1 MDLELKGKRAIV
13 TGATRGIGRAIVDLL
28 ADEGCDVA
36 ICARNEGQVAGAVT
50 ALAATD
56 VKAWGRAFDVAQTT
70 SLTKFV
76 DDAAAAL
83 GGLDIYVSNVS
94 AFGRGADAASWR
106 QSFEIDI
113 LGLVM
118 GVQTALPH
126 LERAGGGAIVA
137 IGSVGGVEPAAGHP
151 RPYSAVKAAL
161 LPFMKSLALTYA
173 AKNIR
178 ANVVSPGTIYIEDG
192 HHGRNRRDNP
202 AAYQA
207 MLAKNPTGRM
217 GRPDEVANA
226 VAFLASPRASFIT
239 GTNLMVDGGGTQRV
253 QF

>member
-1 MDLELKGKRAIV
+1 MDLQLKGKHAVV
-13 TGATRGIGRAIVDLL
+13 TGSTRGIGRAIVDLF
-28 ADEGCDVA
+28 ADEGCNVA
-36 ICARNEGQVAGAVT
+36 VCARNEAEVATTVRTLSGKG
-50 ALAATD
+50 
-56 VKAWGRAFDVAQTT
+56 VKAWGRAFDVADTAA
-70 SLTKFV
+70 LTRFV

-94 AFGRGADAASWR
+94 AFGRGSDAASWR
-106 QSFEIDI
+106 QSFEVDI

-126 LERAGGGAIVA
+126 LERAGGGSIIA

-151 RPYSAVKAAL
+151 RPYSAVKAAT
-161 LPFMKSLALTYA
+161 LPFVKSLAVTYA

-178 ANVVSPGTIYIEDG
+178 ANTVSPGTIFVEGG
-192 HHGRNRRDNP
+192 HHDRNRRDNP

-226 VAFLASPRASFIT
+226 VVFLASPRASFIT
-239 GTNLMVDGGGTQRV
+239 GANLMVDGGGTQRV

>member
-1 MDLELKGKRAIV
+1 MDLGIKGKRAIV
-13 TGATRGIGRAIVDLL
+13 TGSTRGIGRAIVDLL
-28 ADEGCDVA
+28 AEEGCDVA
-36 ICARNEGQVAGAVT
+36 ICARNPGEIDRAVT
-50 ALAATD
+50 ALSGTG
-56 VKAWGRAFDVAQTT
+56 VKAWGRALDVGETAA
-70 SLTKFV
+70 LTRFV

-94 AFGRGADAASWR
+94 AFGRGHDEESWR
-106 QSFEIDI
+106 KSFEIDI

-118 GVQTALPH
+118 GVQAALPH
-126 LERAGGGAIVA
+126 LERAGGGAIIA
-137 IGSVGGVEPAAGHP
+137 IGSVGGIEPAAGHP

-161 LPFMKSLALTYA
+161 LPFMKSLAVTYA

-178 ANVVSPGTIYIEDG
+178 ANTVSPGTIYVEGG
-192 HHGRNRRDNP
+192 HHARNRRDNP

-217 GRPDEVANA
+217 GRPEEVANA

-239 GTNLMVDGGGTQRV
+239 GANLMVDGGGTQRV